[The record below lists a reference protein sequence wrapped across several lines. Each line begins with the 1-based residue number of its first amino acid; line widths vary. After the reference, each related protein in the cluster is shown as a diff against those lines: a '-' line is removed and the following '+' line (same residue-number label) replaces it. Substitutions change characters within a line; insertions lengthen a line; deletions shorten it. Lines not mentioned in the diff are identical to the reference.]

1 MNVLFIWMY
10 AFLLQWKSAL
20 SDFISRFFH
29 LVFWYYRSRYE
40 IVWYHH
46 CVIYDSILE
55 MYDVVILMDFESIL
69 IWWNDFKCAL
79 IKVHELEQ
87 YGSSNLIST
96 IEKLLEFSAAGIL
109 QHMAGLKTQIGQSP
123 GHLDLE
129 SGLRINFLSKTF
141 WTFTVSC
148 FYFRFS

>member
-1 MNVLFIWMY
+1 MIW
-10 AFLLQWKSAL
+10 
-20 SDFISRFFH
+20 
-29 LVFWYYRSRYE
+29 
-40 IVWYHH
+40 
-46 CVIYDSILE
+46 ILE

-69 IWWNDFKCAL
+69 IWWNDFRCAL
-79 IKVHELEQ
+79 TKVHELEQ

-96 IEKLLEFSAAGIL
+96 IEELLEFSAAGIL
-109 QHMAGLKTQIGQSP
+109 QHMAGLLLWKHKAQIGQSP

-148 FYFRFS
+148 FYFRFSKFQDDLGSRPTYIIRFYGQHSTELRLKSHRCNQIWWMNKP